1 MIGALAPYLPAFA
14 AAYAVQ
20 TVGALSPGPA
30 VALLLGTGADQGR
43 RAALCVTAGIALG
56 SGILALGTALGL
68 GLLLEQVAWSGTVL
82 RYVGAGYL
90 GWLALKSWRK
100 ALHPPRIALAEVPRR
115 STLQLFLTGLVLQL
129 TNVSAMV
136 FWLAAVSVGPAQM
149 APFWVHLLF
158 GLGGA
163 TISGTIHGTYAVMLS
178 SRIVRQSYNRARR
191 WIEAMLGTFL
201 ALMAFRMFMERR

>member
-1 MIGALAPYLPAFA
+1 MFDALMPYLPAFA

-20 TVGALSPGPA
+20 TVGAMSPGPA

-43 RAALCVTAGIALG
+43 RAALTVTAGIALG

-68 GLLLEQVAWSGTVL
+68 GLLLEQVAWAGTVL
-82 RYVGAGYL
+82 RYIGAGYL
-90 GWLALKSWRK
+90 AWLALKAWRK
-100 ALHPPRIALAEVPRR
+100 ALNPPRVAIADVPARPPLR
-115 STLQLFLTGLVLQL
+115 LFLTGLFLQL
-129 TNVSAMV
+129 TNISAMV
-136 FWLAAVSVGPAQM
+136 FWLAAVSVGPAQV

-178 SRIVRQSYNRARR
+178 SRIVRQTYNRARR
-191 WIEAMLGTFL
+191 WIETFL
-201 ALMAFRMFMERR
+201 GAFLAFMAFRIAMGRG

>member
-1 MIGALAPYLPAFA
+1 MIDALAPYLPAFL

-43 RAALCVTAGIALG
+43 RAALAVTAGIALG

-68 GLLLEQVAWSGTVL
+68 GLLLERVAWSGTAL
-82 RYVGAGYL
+82 RYLGAGYL
-90 GWLALKSWRK
+90 AWLALKAWRK
-100 ALHPPRIALAEVPRR
+100 ALHPPRIAVATVRR
-115 STLQLFLTGLVLQL
+115 RPTARLFLTGLILPL

-136 FWLAAVSVGPAQM
+136 FWLAAVSVGPAQV

-163 TISGTIHGTYAVMLS
+163 TILETIHGAYAVMLS
-178 SRIVRQSYNRARR
+178 SRLVRQAYNGARR
-191 WIEAMLGTFL
+191 WIEGLLGTVL
-201 ALMAFRMFMERR
+201 AFMAFRIAMERA